1 MKLGR
6 LAARAVIGGLFVGHG
21 TQKLFGSFGGPGIEG
36 TSAMMDSL
44 QMRPTKANA
53 YAAGL
58 TETAG
63 GAALAVGFATPL
75 AAASLIGTMIT
86 AIRKVHLKNG
96 PWAAK
101 GGYEYNLVLIAAL
114 LAIVDGGP
122 GEISLDRALGIDDTG
137 QRWAL
142 AALATGVASSVL
154 AVELGRRGPAA
165 PGADYPDEPQRP
177 AADTDGTAG
186 DPVTKESPASP

>member
-6 LAARAVIGGLFVGHG
+6 FAARAVIGGLFIGHG
-21 TQKLFGSFGGPGIEG
+21 TQKLFGSFGGPGIDG

-44 QMRPTKANA
+44 EMRPTKANA

-58 TETAG
+58 TETVG
-63 GAALAVGFATPL
+63 GAALALGLATPL
-75 AAASLIGTMIT
+75 AAAGLIGTMAT

-96 PWAAK
+96 PWVAK

-122 GEISLDRALGIDDTG
+122 GELSLDRALGIHDTDEK
-137 QRWAL
+137 WAL
-142 AALATGVASSVL
+142 AALATGLASSAL
-154 AVELGRRGPAA
+154 AIELGRRGAAAA
-165 PGADYPDEPQRP
+165 PGTDYPTDPERP
-177 AADTDGTAG
+177 AADADTAG
-186 DPVTKESPASP
+186 DPVTQES